1 MIDEHKVKNF
11 WESRGQKFSVPTGEM
26 ANLEPNPQL
35 QEMKQLQEQEIVMP
49 RLSLSQDMDVL
60 DLGAGYGQW
69 ALRFAPHVRSVTA
82 VEYASS
88 MLEAGRKEAE
98 RQQFHNIS
106 FVHSAAEDF
115 RPAQPYSLIF
125 ISGLFMYLN
134 DNQAK
139 KVADMALK
147 SVLPGGK
154 VFLRESISL
163 LDKRYI
169 IDDRWS
175 EASQANYSAL
185 YRRPAEFVE
194 LFKGLELIDDGHLFP
209 DGCPLNKWKETRL
222 HFFLFVRGGDTE

>member
-11 WESRGQKFSVPTGEM
+11 WESRGQKFSTPTGEM

-35 QEMKQLQEQEIVMP
+35 QEMKQRGEQDIVMP
-49 RLSLSQDMDVL
+49 RISLKHDMDVL

-69 ALRFAPHVRSVTA
+69 ALRFAPHVHSVTA

-98 RQQFHNIS
+98 RQQLHNIS

-115 RPAQPYSLIF
+115 KPKQSYSLIF

-134 DNQAK
+134 DDQAK
-139 KVADMALK
+139 RVADIALK
-147 SVLPGGK
+147 SVRPGGK

-163 LDKRYI
+163 LDKRHI
-169 IDDRWS
+169 IDDCWS

-185 YRRPAEFVE
+185 YRRPHEFLE
-194 LFKGLELIDDGHLFP
+194 LFNGLKLMEEGHFFP
-209 DGCPLNKWKETRL
+209 DGSPLNKWKETRL
-222 HFFLFVRGGDTE
+222 HFYLFANDMGQE